1 MAVQQRYPGIYA
13 AMATPLTAE
22 RQIDRDGVKRVVD
35 HLLGAGI
42 DGLSV
47 LGSTGE
53 CNGLQRSQRQELL
66 HTVVEAAAG
75 RRTVFAG
82 AAGTVVADIV
92 ADLQAAGDSG
102 AAGALVP
109 PPFYFP
115 LSTAAVI
122 DYYEYVAGE
131 SPLPLILY
139 NIPRM
144 TKVEIA
150 VEAVERLAQH
160 PNILGIKDSSGNFG
174 YFCQVARIGASQ
186 PGFTVLTGS
195 DGLLA
200 PSLFAGGHGTI
211 GAGVNVVPGLE
222 AELFAAYSA
231 GDRERA
237 LELQAQVARAVA
249 AAGIGVFPAGYKGA
263 LVVKGLCRPYMTWPI
278 PALTDDEL
286 ATLRRRLQEAGVS
299 GVLTIA

>member
-1 MAVQQRYPGIYA
+1 MAVDKRYPGVYA

-66 HTVVEAAAG
+66 RTTVEAAAG
-75 RRTVFAG
+75 RGTIFAG

-92 ADLQAAGDSG
+92 ADLKSAGDSG

-115 LSTAAVI
+115 LNTPAVI

-150 VEAVERLAQH
+150 VEAVARLAEH

-174 YFCQVARIGASQ
+174 YFCQVARVGANN

-211 GAGVNVVPGLE
+211 GAGVNVVPDLE
-222 AELFAAYSA
+222 AELFAAYNA

-237 LELQAQVARAVA
+237 LDLQERVARAVA

-263 LVVKGLCRPYMTWPI
+263 LVVKGLCQPYMTWPI
-278 PALTDDEL
+278 PALTDAEL
-286 ATLRRRLQEAGVS
+286 DTLRHRLQEAGVN
-299 GVLTIA
+299 GVLATA